1 VPLDPRTI
9 DLVARELQVCHL
21 GKVPYREG
29 VELQER
35 LREQV
40 IAGEAHETV
49 LLLEH
54 TPVYTLGRRSQTGD
68 LPLGE
73 EWCRRQ
79 GIDVVRTERGG
90 KLTYHGPGQLVGYP
104 IVRVADVR
112 AYVRTMEEAIVTA
125 LGQAGLDGAR
135 GRSGEGPQYAGVWV
149 GERTIASIGVHL
161 SRGVSM
167 HGFAVNVEND
177 LAPFSWVVACGLPD
191 VTMTSLAAEGVDE
204 GVRCF
209 RKRMGHA
216 LCEAFGARQR
226 LVAPARIAQV
236 PSVA

>member
-1 VPLDPRTI
+1 MRAMP
-9 DLVARELQVCHL
+9 AELLVCHL
-21 GKVPYREG
+21 GRVPYREG
-29 VELQER
+29 VELQEQ

-40 IAGEAHETV
+40 IAGELPELL

-54 TPVYTLGRRSQTGD
+54 PPVYTLGRRSQETD
-68 LPLGE
+68 LGLGE

-79 GIDVVRTERGG
+79 GIDVVRTDRGG
-90 KLTYHGPGQLVGYP
+90 RLTYHGPGQLVGYP

-112 AYVRTMEEAIVTA
+112 AYVATMEEAIVSA
-125 LGQAGLDGAR
+125 LAQAGLPDAR
-135 GRSGEGPQYAGVWV
+135 GRSAEGPQYTGVWL
-149 GERTIASIGVHL
+149 GERKIASIGVHL

-167 HGFAVNVEND
+167 HGFAVNVDND

-191 VTMTSLAAEGVDE
+191 VAMTSLAVEGVEE

-216 LCEAFGARQR
+216 FCEAFGARQR
-226 LVAPARIAQV
+226 IVAPARIAPI
-236 PSVA
+236 PSPA